1 MKSAIAAFGAGL
13 VFAVGLGVSGM
24 TLPAKVIGFLDI
36 FGDWDPSLA
45 FVMAGAIGVHALAS
59 RWIRS
64 KSGGRDPVAASQ
76 PARSIDLPLVKGAAL
91 FGLGWGL
98 VGYCPGPALV
108 GLVTLETPVVLFT
121 AAMLAGMFVFHYQR
135 RK

>member
-1 MKSAIAAFGAGL
+1 MKKGLVAFVAGL
-13 VFAVGLGVSGM
+13 LFAVGLGVSGM

-45 FVMAGAIGVHALAS
+45 FVMAGAIGVHALAN
-59 RWIRS
+59 RLLGRRVAPADVQRRS
-64 KSGGRDPVAASQ
+64 LR
-76 PARSIDLPLVKGAAL
+76 IDRQLLFGAVL

-108 GLVTLETPVVLFT
+108 GLVTLQTPVVIFT
-121 AAMLAGMFVFHYQR
+121 AAMLVGMFIFHR
-135 RK
+135 GRTR